1 MKNKTEKTL
10 AILKF
15 LSIGFIT
22 FCVVAVVFHIILNNK

>member
-22 FCVVAVVFHIILNNK
+22 FCVILAVWNEI

>member
-1 MKNKTEKTL
+1 MKNKTKKTL

-22 FCVVAVVFHIILNNK
+22 FCVVLAVWDKI